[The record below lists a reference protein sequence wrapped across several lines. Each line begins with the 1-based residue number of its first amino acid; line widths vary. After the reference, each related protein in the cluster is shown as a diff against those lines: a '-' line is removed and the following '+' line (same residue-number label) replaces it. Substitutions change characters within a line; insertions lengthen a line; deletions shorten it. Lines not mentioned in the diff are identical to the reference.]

1 MSILSLLSKVYE
13 LVIYNQLSDYSDSF
27 LNNIPCGFRK
37 AHALSWQP
45 VLHNEDFIGTILMD
59 LETCDSM
66 PHNLLVAKLKYYGV
80 DKATLRLLLD
90 YLICRKQGTKIGLSS
105 LGVILILIQ
114 VYYKG

>member
-80 DKATLRLLLD
+80 DKATLP
-90 YLICRKQGTKIGLSS
+90 Y
-105 LGVILILIQ
+105 
-114 VYYKG
+114 